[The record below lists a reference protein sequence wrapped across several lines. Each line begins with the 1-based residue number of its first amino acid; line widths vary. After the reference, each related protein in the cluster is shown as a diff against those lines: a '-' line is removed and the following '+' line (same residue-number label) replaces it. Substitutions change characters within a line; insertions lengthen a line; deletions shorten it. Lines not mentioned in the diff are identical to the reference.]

1 MNSRIIGFVVA
12 TIMVAS
18 FSLAGSDQAQ
28 AGGKGVDAAT
38 TKKVLGSFL
47 AAFGAGKVDAIVAH
61 YAPDAVIVT
70 PGAVVLGHKNIRPM
84 FVGLVAEFGQP
95 GVKFKLLKQNVY
107 GDIALIVWQAETG
120 KNIYDMGTDT
130 YIIRGGKIVAQTVAV
145 KATPKK

>member
-1 MNSRIIGFVVA
+1 MKSRIMGYLVA
-12 TIMVAS
+12 TIVVAS
-18 FSLAGSDQAQ
+18 FSMSYSGKAR
-28 AGGKGVDAAT
+28 AGGKGNDTAIS
-38 TKKVLGSFL
+38 KKVLGSFL
-47 AAFGAGKVDAIVAH
+47 TAFGAGKVDAIVAH

-70 PGAVVLGHKNIRPM
+70 PGAVVQGHKNIRSM

-95 GVKFKLLKQNVY
+95 GVKFKLLKQNVH

-145 KATPKK
+145 KARPKK